1 MMMHV
6 PSGPDFQSNY
16 NIKCLRSTEMLMLLT
31 VISWHVR
38 AMETKENENITLRH
52 SRERD
57 KDKEKGRKIKSLL

>member
-1 MMMHV
+1 
-6 PSGPDFQSNY
+6 
-16 NIKCLRSTEMLMLLT
+16 MLMLLT